1 MNECGSPRQSDH
13 ADGARQCDHE
23 VIGSSPIVGSSIYAG
38 SLKSDL
44 SLHCGFESSRK
55 HIKSAGIPP
64 FRLATKLKQ
73 NTRAAA
79 IFLFRDPTGQD
90 LEPRLKP
97 MLRRLFS

>member
-1 MNECGSPRQSDH
+1 LVEQSIRNRQ
-13 ADGARQCDHE
+13 

-64 FRLATKLKQ
+64 FRRDQVETEHTSRCPFSSSETQLAK
-73 NTRAAA
+73 TRN
-79 IFLFRDPTGQD
+79 QD
-90 LEPRLKP
+90 
-97 MLRRLFS
+97 